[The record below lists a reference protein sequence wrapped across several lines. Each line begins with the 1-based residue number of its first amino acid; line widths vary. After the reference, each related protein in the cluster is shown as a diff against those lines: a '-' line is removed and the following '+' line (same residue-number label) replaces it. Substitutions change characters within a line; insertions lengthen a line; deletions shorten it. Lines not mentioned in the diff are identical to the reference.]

1 MFGSIYLTV
10 IAFGLIASL
19 LYLLFDKKT
28 VHPTQRIFLGILSIV
43 LILETVGLLTARQR
57 INNSIGYNIGFI
69 YLESLLLIGY
79 FYFMEKNLFFR
90 KIILMVTLFIAVWAM
105 VVSVQLQDIRTV
117 FQYFAFLPFGLFILF
132 LSGRLLGQILNLR
145 MFADWDLLLLPHFW
159 ISTAII
165 FFYLEALLIF
175 GAYQFDPEFVVAN
188 VRVLFGFNRF
198 IAGTMYFVFGIAFF
212 IPLIYERFLQKKQL
226 N

>member
-10 IAFGLIASL
+10 IAVGLIASTM
-19 LYLLFDKKT
+19 YLFFEKKT

-57 INNSIGYNIGFI
+57 INNSLGYNIGFVYI
-69 YLESLLLIGY
+69 ESLLLIGY
-79 FYFMEKNLFFR
+79 FYFMEKSPSFK
-90 KIILMVTLFIAVWAM
+90 KIIVLITFLILVWGA
-105 VVSVQLQDIRTV
+105 VVSVQLQNIQMV
-117 FQYFAFLPFGLFILF
+117 FQYYTFLPFGLFLLF

-188 VRVLFGFNRF
+188 VKVLFGFNRF

-212 IPLIYERFLQKKQL
+212 IPLIYERFLQK
-226 N
+226 NN

>member
-10 IAFGLIASL
+10 IAFGLIASTM
-19 LYLLFDKKT
+19 YLFFEKKT
-28 VHPTQRIFLGILSIV
+28 VHPSQRIFIGILSIV

-57 INNSIGYNIGFI
+57 INNSLGYNIGFVYI
-69 YLESLLLIGY
+69 ESLLLIGY
-79 FYFMEKNLFFR
+79 FYFMEKSPFFK
-90 KIILMVTLFIAVWAM
+90 KIIVLITFLILVWGA
-105 VVSVQLQDIRTV
+105 VVSVQLQNIQMV
-117 FQYFAFLPFGLFILF
+117 FQYYTFLPFGLFLLF

-175 GAYQFDPEFVVAN
+175 GAYQFDPEFVIAN
-188 VRVLFGFNRF
+188 VKVLFGFNRF

-212 IPLIYERFLQKKQL
+212 IPLIYERFLQK
-226 N
+226 NN